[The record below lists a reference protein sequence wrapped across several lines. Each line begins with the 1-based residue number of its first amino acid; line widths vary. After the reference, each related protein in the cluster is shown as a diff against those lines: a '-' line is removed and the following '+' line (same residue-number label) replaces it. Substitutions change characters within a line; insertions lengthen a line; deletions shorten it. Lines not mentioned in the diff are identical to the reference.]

1 MNGIRNWSKVLV
13 MTGIHAVILVACEDA
28 DQRSKSDQDI
38 YKPRPK
44 GKVTFAEDVAPIIFS
59 QCSECHRPGQSA
71 PFSLLSYE
79 DISKRSRQIVEVI
92 ESGYMPPWLPD
103 QPRETFINER
113 ILSATE
119 MGLIRQ
125 WHTDGVPEGNP
136 EKTPAVPEFNDG
148 WKLGPPDLI
157 VRLPQEFEIPAEGP
171 DIYRNFVIPL
181 EEPADEKFVRTV
193 DFRPLN
199 PKVVHHM
206 VLLADITTSSR
217 ELDSLDE
224 IPGFPGIM
232 SLSDARLPYGQFHG
246 WTPGKAPYPGT
257 EGIAWP
263 LLAPIDLVLQVHMQT
278 TGKPEK
284 LQVEVG
290 FYFADKPPVFRPYPL
305 VFRNKII
312 EIPPGEK
319 DYHVKGSF
327 QLPVDAEVI
336 SVYPHAHYLAKNLQA
351 RAHLADGTSKQLI
364 SIPNW
369 DFNWQDEYR
378 FLGNKTVFLPA
389 RTIIEF
395 DYTFDNSAD
404 NPQNPSSP
412 PTKVFY
418 GQNSTDEMAEFM
430 LQVLTKSSDDL
441 FTLDQAAQFN
451 AIVTEIQALEWK
463 LTSSPNDNNLRNLLA
478 TYQIDIGNT
487 SQALAEFEK
496 VLSNPLDAGTNSVDE
511 ISYATVTAAQIY
523 YESNQLD
530 RAQELFGKASQLY
543 DNSTNSVEKAQI
555 EFFRGQIA
563 SEKGDLKE
571 ATGHFRTAVGLQQDF
586 AEAWNALAWMYM
598 EQSSENA
605 GEDAQS
611 LDAARMAVKISNR
624 QYGPYLLTLARVHE
638 RQKEW
643 ENAIQIYEECLN
655 LAKQLDDPSTS
666 QRIEELIANIRL
678 LHNQP

>member
-1 MNGIRNWSKVLV
+1 MNGIPNWSKVLV
-13 MTGIHAVILVACEDA
+13 MIGICAVAVVACDDA
-28 DQRSKSDQDI
+28 DQRSRADQDV

-44 GKVTFAEDVAPIIFS
+44 GQVTFAEDVAPIVFS

-71 PFSLLSYE
+71 PFSLLSYD
-79 DISKRSRQIVEVI
+79 DIAKRSRQIVEVI

-103 QPRETFINER
+103 QAKGTFINER

-119 MGLIRQ
+119 KGLIRQ
-125 WHTDGVPEGNP
+125 WHNDGAPEGNP
-136 EKTPAVPEFNDG
+136 EKAPAVPEFNDG

-157 VRLPQEFEIPAEGP
+157 VRLPQEFVIPAEGP

-181 EEPADEKFVRTV
+181 EEVGDQKFVRTV

-206 VLLADITTSSR
+206 VLLTDVTASSR

-224 IPGFPGIM
+224 TPGFPGIM

-246 WTPGKAPYPGT
+246 WTPGKAPYAGT

-263 LLAPIDLVLQVHMQT
+263 LEAPVDLVLQVHMQT
-278 TGKPEK
+278 TGKPEN
-284 LQVEVG
+284 LQVEIG
-290 FYFADKPPVFRPYPL
+290 FYFADKPPVYRPYPL

-336 SVYPHAHYLAKNLQA
+336 SIYPHAHYLAKNIQA
-351 RAHLADGTSKQLI
+351 RAHLADGTSKPLI

-369 DFNWQDEYR
+369 DFDWQDEYR
-378 FLGNKTVFLPA
+378 FLGDKTVFLPA

-412 PTKVFY
+412 PTKVTY

-430 LQVLTKSSDDL
+430 LQVLTKSSEDL

-451 AIVTEIQALEWK
+451 AIVSEIQALEWK
-463 LTSSPNDNNLRNLLA
+463 LTSSPDDSNLRNLLA
-478 TYQIDIGNT
+478 TYLIDIGNT

-496 VLSNPLDAGTNSVDE
+496 VLSNPNESRTNSVDE

-530 RAQELFGKASQLY
+530 RAQELFAKASQLY
-543 DNSTNSVEKAQI
+543 DPNTNSVEKAQI

-563 SEKGDLKE
+563 SEKGELNQ
-571 ATGHFRTAVGLQQDF
+571 ATEHFRNAVGLQQNF

-598 EQSSENA
+598 EQSAENA
-605 GEDAQS
+605 MDDTKA
-611 LDAARMAVKISNR
+611 LDAAGMAVNISER

-638 RQKEW
+638 KQKQW
-643 ENAIQIYEECLN
+643 ESAIQIYEECLI
-655 LAKQLDDPSTS
+655 LAKQLDDPSTA
-666 QRIEELIANIRL
+666 QRIQELIANIRL
-678 LHNQP
+678 LDSQP